1 MEPSPWQSQRYRPP
15 FYLFFM
21 VFFSPFSSFD
31 FSFSY
36 PKLHTPSPS
45 KKKTKTHNNN
55 SLSEKPKASL

>member
-1 MEPSPWQSQRYRPP
+1 MEPSPWQSQRYRPLSIS
-15 FYLFFM
+15 FSRYFFP
-21 VFFSPFSSFD
+21 PFSSFD